1 MNSPFYFSSF
11 QQGQI
16 EIPITALSKAM
27 YKEAVSPSTYD
38 YRDPNTG
45 LSFQR
50 ASTTRLCIADPS
62 FPIVSTIL
70 AARWQIFYSASF
82 TGLEKLV
89 FVAAGADITQQSN
102 WKDINQ
108 VLQSYNWAGQ
118 LPLTQLSQV
127 YMMLVVLDDP
137 TYVVGT
143 LFTPSQPYLKLTYTG
158 TGSPF
163 QFSANTLT
171 LIPYDTISDSVGAE
185 EVDSGQLVPIS
196 TGPDTGKVKVSI
208 AGRYLIEAS
217 FELLLSSVTVSG
229 VIPMQIVIKL
239 NGITINQNFAT
250 LQTVGATVDDSTSIV
265 AIIRIKPTDLSN
277 TTYPGNAVLEIGG
290 LHSNTG
296 SAMPLKSS
304 GFTDFTITFLG

>member
-1 MNSPFYFSSF
+1 MNTPFYFSSF
-11 QQGQI
+11 QQGLI
-16 EIPITALSKAM
+16 EIPIAALSKAM
-27 YKEAVSPSTYD
+27 YKEAASPATYD

-45 LSFQR
+45 LSFQK
-50 ASTTRLCIADPS
+50 ASTTRLFIADPS

-70 AARWQIFYSASF
+70 TAKWQIFYNASS

-89 FVAAGADITQQSN
+89 FVAAGVDATQTSN

-171 LIPYDTISDSVGAE
+171 LIPYDTVSDAVGAE
-185 EVDSGQLVPIS
+185 EADSGQLVPIS
-196 TGPDTGKVKVSI
+196 TGTDTGKVKVSI

-217 FELLLSSVTVSG
+217 FELLLSGTMAAN
-229 VIPMQIVIKL
+229 VIPMQTVIKL
-239 NGITINQNFAT
+239 NGTAVKQSFAT
-250 LQTVGATVDDSTSIV
+250 LETVGANVDGSTSLV
-265 AIIRIKPTDLSN
+265 AIVRIKPSDLTN
-277 TTYPGNAVLEIGG
+277 ATYPGNAVLEIGG
-290 LHSNTG
+290 LHSNTA
-296 SAMPLKSS
+296 SAMTLKSS
-304 GFTDFTITFLG
+304 VFTDFSLTFLG